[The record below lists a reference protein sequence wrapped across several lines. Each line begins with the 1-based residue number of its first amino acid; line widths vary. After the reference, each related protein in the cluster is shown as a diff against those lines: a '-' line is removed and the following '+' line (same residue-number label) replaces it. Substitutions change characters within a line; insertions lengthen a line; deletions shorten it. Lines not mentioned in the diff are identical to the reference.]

1 MRVVK
6 AWGHA
11 RKGLVPDIP
20 GTTPKACSKCG
31 HWFAA
36 SKRYRVCA
44 GCQPKWIKAQRPEQH
59 KLPTNTQ
66 GHITTPGAQ
75 VGLANVQVSRGKN
88 LASDP
93 LIRATVRNIK
103 SGHQDP
109 RDLLLVERAVSR
121 PIKEVKFVSHA
132 CSSPKEPQAEVAA
145 CDRDR
150 RHPYNGKR
158 PQNSGYCVVLDCACK
173 CHRSKVES

>member
-6 AWGHA
+6 TWGYA

-36 SKRYRVCA
+36 
-44 GCQPKWIKAQRPEQH
+44 GKWQRKCENCSEPRRRAEREAKGNH
-59 KLPTNTQ
+59 TRASISRPKLP
-66 GHITTPGAQ
+66 GHE
-75 VGLANVQVSRGKN
+75 VLGKH
-88 LASDP
+88 LDP
-93 LIRATVRNIK
+93 LVRATLRNIRE
-103 SGHQDP
+103 GHQDR
-109 RDLLLVERAVSR
+109 RDLEIAERAAAKPLR
-121 PIKEVKFVSHA
+121 EVKFISHA

-173 CHRSKVES
+173 CHRRDDEVVSSM